1 MTDHRQLITTEDYR
15 ELPNDFFKKS
25 HALVFSQLG
34 LTAREHDTFALFLSR
49 LHEDHWV
56 AYQEGRHVY
65 APEYTFQSEVLKEW
79 FGLSAKQ
86 LYPTLKPMAKRLS
99 SRKVGLMNDAE
110 QEFDFMPLFSRVAYK
125 KGALIMVPN
134 AELMDAYLA
143 QSAGHAQI
151 NHLSFRSLKSEHSKR
166 LYTILSRFKKP
177 GMKLHEQSI
186 EQLHGLFGLL
196 DEQGKLTKS
205 SYGNNKVFMERCIRK
220 PIEELSHNEEVRKE
234 LGFLVDEESGSYGYK
249 ARYRGKSIVAL
260 EFLFQWKQKSDNKA
274 EALERARLAEEP
286 TPDNPMLQL
295 AKEAFNIVLSY
306 PVNGEL
312 SEHHKLAIESVKM
325 GIIVMPADMQFDS
338 IFYHRLELMEL

>member
-1 MTDHRQLITTEDYR
+1 MTDHRQLITTENYR

-49 LHEDHWV
+49 LHEDHWL
-56 AYQEGRHVY
+56 AYQDGRHVY

-79 FGLSAKQ
+79 FGLSSKQ
-86 LYPTLKPMAKRLS
+86 LYPTLKPMAARLA
-99 SRKVGLMNDAE
+99 SRKVGLINEKD

-166 LYTILSRFKKP
+166 LYTILSRFKKS
-177 GMKLHEQSI
+177 GMILHEQTI

-196 DEQGKLTKS
+196 DEKGKLTKS
-205 SYGNNKVFMERCIRK
+205 SYSNNKVFLERCIRK
-220 PIEELSHNEEVRKE
+220 PIEELSSSEEVKKE
-234 LGFLVDEESGSYGYK
+234 LGFLVDPDSGSYGYK
-249 ARYRGKSIVAL
+249 ARYRGKTIVAL

-274 EALERARLAEEP
+274 EAIERSKLAEEKV
-286 TPDNPMLQL
+286 PDNPMLML

-312 SEHHKLAIESVKM
+312 TAHHRLAIESVKM
-325 GIIVMPADMQFDS
+325 GIISMPADMLFDAT
-338 IFYHRLELMEL
+338 FYHRLELMK

>member
-1 MTDHRQLITTEDYR
+1 MTDHRQLITTENYR
-15 ELPNDFFKKS
+15 ELPHDFFKKS

-86 LYPTLKPMAKRLS
+86 LYPTLKPMAERLS
-99 SRKVGLMNDAE
+99 SRKVGLINESE

-125 KGALIMVPN
+125 KGSLIMVPN

-166 LYTILSRFKKP
+166 LYSILSRFKKS

-196 DEQGKLTKS
+196 DEKGKLTKS
-205 SYGNNKVFMERCIRK
+205 SYSNNKVFLERCIRK
-220 PIEELSHNEEVRKE
+220 PIEELSSSEEVKKE
-234 LGFLVDEESGSYGYK
+234 LAFLVDADSGSYGYK
-249 ARYRGKSIVAL
+249 ARYRGKAIVAL

-274 EALERARLAEEP
+274 EALERSKLADEHV
-286 TPDNPMLQL
+286 PDNPMLLL

-306 PVNGEL
+306 PVNGTL
-312 SEHHKLAIESVKM
+312 NDHHKLAIESVKM
-325 GIIVMPADMQFDS
+325 GIIAMPADMQFDTS
-338 IFYHRLELMEL
+338 FYHRLEMMK